1 MKNEPIDG
9 RTSFVKKLKASHRA
23 TSTLC
28 FNISSAHHIK
38 KIYIYNND
46 NSNNNNNSNNNS
58 TNDNNS
64 NNNGTNDNN
73 NNNNNNNN
81 NKYDSKIS
89 K

>member
-38 KIYIYNND
+38 KKIYIYNN
-46 NSNNNNNSNNNS
+46 NKSNNNNSNNNS
-58 TNDNNS
+58 TNDNN
-64 NNNGTNDNN
+64 NN
-73 NNNNNNNN
+73 NNNNN
-81 NKYDSKIS
+81 YDSKIS